1 MPTDA
6 IANLK
11 HTCGATGV
19 ATVKLVAKPDSI
31 DRLAQQFDL
40 ILGIQ
45 GRKISISPPTYTWEA
60 EVPLF
65 EKFKPPRI
73 VLKAATSLDETEWSQ
88 GLGSV
93 AAGVWQVDLNAG
105 QGTHASSQ
113 ATEVEGGT
121 SEQEVRVVALGQ
133 TLGFV
138 EKDQTQT

>member
-6 IANLK
+6 TANLK
-11 HTCGATGV
+11 HACGVTGV
-19 ATVKLVAKPDSI
+19 AAVKLVAKPDSI

-65 EKFKPPRI
+65 EKLKPPRI
-73 VLKAATSLDETEWSQ
+73 VLQAATSLDETEWTQ

-93 AAGVWQVDLNAG
+93 AAGIWQVDLNAG
-105 QGTHASSQ
+105 QRTDASTQTTESEEGT
-113 ATEVEGGT
+113 G
-121 SEQEVRVVALGQ
+121 EQEARVVTLGQ

-138 EKDQTQT
+138 EKDET